1 MATRLS
7 RPPAESA
14 ALDAYIKL
22 MRAAESVTTR
32 AHLVLPA
39 GVTITQFAALEALL
53 HRGPLFQSELA
64 GKLLKS
70 TGNLTLVVDNLERDG
85 LVSRERDETD
95 RRFIRVALTAQGRK
109 FISTLFPK
117 VAANLTREFAALS
130 PAEQTTLAELCKK
143 LGRGTQTTPAGA
155 QKRL

>member
-1 MATRLS
+1 MATRLQ
-7 RPPAESA
+7 RPPTEAA
-14 ALDAYIKL
+14 ALNAYVKL

-32 AHLVLPA
+32 AHLVLPE

-64 GKLLKS
+64 SKLLKS

-85 LVSRERDETD
+85 LVLRERDETD
-95 RRFIRVALTAQGRK
+95 RRFIRVALTAKGRK

-117 VAANLTREFAALS
+117 VAASLTHEFSALT
-130 PAEQTTLAELCKK
+130 PAEQATLAELCRK
-143 LGRGTQTTPAGA
+143 LGRGPQPVAS
-155 QKRL
+155 

>member
-1 MATRLS
+1 MATRLQ
-7 RPPAESA
+7 RPPAETA

-95 RRFIRVALTAQGRK
+95 RRFIRVALTTKGRK

-117 VAANLTREFAALS
+117 VAASLTREFAALS
-130 PAEQTTLAELCKK
+130 AAEQATLAQLCRK
-143 LGRGTQTTPAGA
+143 LGRGPQAA
-155 QKRL
+155 A